1 MYDVY
6 YFFDLMRRQPPKSAR
21 TYTLFPYTTLFRSR
35 RSIRRLAQI
44 FTQLGQPFGA
54 NLMDQLPEHFDPRGE
69 PLELLHRDTIV
80 LRIARLHIGVLQL
93 LEPRPVS
100 TRLARPSSDKATTNT
115 TGLLREANQIM
126 EMRLVENH

>member
-35 RSIRRLAQI
+35 RSIRLLAHI
-44 FTQLGQPFGA
+44 FTQLSQPFGA
-54 NLMDQLPEHFDPRGE
+54 KLMDQLPEHFDPRGE

-100 TRLARPSSDKATTNT
+100 TRLARPSIDKATINPL
-115 TGLLREANQIM
+115 GLLAEEHHLM
-126 EMRLVENH
+126 

>member
-1 MYDVY
+1 MRISDWSSDVCSS
-6 YFFDLMRRQPPKSAR
+6 DL
-21 TYTLFPYTTLFRSR
+21 
-35 RSIRRLAQI
+35 I

-100 TRLARPSSDKATTNT
+100 TRLARPSIDKATNNPRSEEHTSE
-115 TGLLREANQIM
+115 LQSL
-126 EMRLVENH
+126 MRISFAVFCM